1 MLRKTFV
8 QFYLKITLYSIIKK
22 VLYSIITTAPS
33 SCKVMLDK
41 IRCLSVGIP
50 HTVNSYK

>member
-33 SCKVMLDK
+33 SLVMLDK